1 MSSRQFQPKN
11 IAPKIHKK
19 KRKWRQTVEITIV
32 AMVVVGSL
40 FTFFQFND
48 ISVDQSISKLREVFK
63 IQREIPT
70 TNTEV
75 SFEDRIKT
83 VFEGKILKITSI
95 DDSNDK
101 FVTIKSKE
109 KVTVVISTSKDMEEQ
124 AQTLQNVLTK
134 AKIESKSVSL
144 VDFRF
149 DKLVVRYNR

>member
-1 MSSRQFQPKN
+1 MSPRQFQPKSVV
-11 IAPKIHKK
+11 PKIHTK
-19 KRKWRQTVEITIV
+19 KRKWRQTVEIIIV
-32 AMVVVGSL
+32 AVVVVGSL

-48 ISVDQSISKLREVFK
+48 ISVDQAISKLREAFK

-70 TNTEV
+70 INTEASV
-75 SFEDRIKT
+75 EERIKAVFEDKM
-83 VFEGKILKITSI
+83 LKITSI

-109 KVTVVISTSKDMEEQ
+109 KVTVVISTLKDMEEQ